1 MSTQSRL
8 ARFGHLPSISPSLS
22 SLPAAQRAL
31 WSRLGEVDASF
42 VLYGG
47 TGLALWLGHRESV
60 DFDFF
65 SAASF
70 APGELLDR
78 LAWLGRLE
86 IVKTQADTLV
96 VREPGGVLVSFFG
109 GMTLQSVAEPAIA
122 RDNGLVVASL
132 HDLAGT
138 KAKAILDRSEWKDYV
153 DIATLLDRG
162 LRLPEIIAYATT
174 IFDQRFA
181 FPGELFLR
189 SLVWFGDGTAGD
201 VPATVQVQLRDAVRA
216 TSLSGIPVVSP
227 YRTSIEP

>member
-1 MSTQSRL
+1 MSTPSRL
-8 ARFGHLPSISPSLS
+8 ARFHHLPSISPSLS

-31 WSRLGEVDASF
+31 WPHLGEVDESF

-47 TGLALWLGHRESV
+47 TGLALWLGHRESL
-60 DFDFF
+60 DLDFF

-96 VREPGGVLVSFFG
+96 VREPGGVQVSFVG
-109 GMTLQSVAEPAIA
+109 GVTLQSVAEPAIA

-138 KAKAILDRSEWKDYV
+138 KAKAMLDRSEWKDYV
-153 DIATLLDRG
+153 DIAALLDRG

-174 IFDQRFA
+174 IFDQRLA
-181 FPGELFLR
+181 FPAELFLR

-201 VPATVQVQLRDAVRA
+201 VPAPVQVQLRDAVRA
-216 TSLSGIPVVSP
+216 TSLSEIPVVRP